1 MSVSFHMWCKV
12 FRRASWMLSLFG
24 WNTTMSVCFPE
35 KEMMQW
41 QWEERIRIRDRSNV
55 PMFLDLLS
63 INFDVVYIHGGWLCA
78 EVGCRGHQN
87 VAKVATAR
95 GITTMM
101 RQQKRKVF
109 VQLFRQKICQPKLR
123 RCRECLDLATPLQ
136 GREPERRALGFHWHP

>member
-1 MSVSFHMWCKV
+1 MNAKPFWVEHHDVSL
-12 FRRASWMLSLFG
+12 LSRKG
-24 WNTTMSVCFPE
+24 DDAMA
-35 KEMMQW
+35 MR
-41 QWEERIRIRDRSNV
+41 RIRIRDRSNV

-63 INFDVVYIHGGWLCA
+63 INFHVVYIHGGWLCA

-109 VQLFRQKICQPKLR
+109 VQLFRQNICQPKLR

-136 GREPERRALGFHWHP
+136 GREPERRALGFH